1 MHSLGQDVEE
11 RPEIEVEPVGFW
23 ENFWYHH
30 KWKTIIIGFVVML
43 LVVCIA
49 QAGSRDKTDVYVMY
63 AGRIVETG
71 PARSVITAPA
81 HPYTAALLAA
91 VPRLG
96 QKCGKLQSIPGFVPS
111 PADYPAGCRFAN
123 RCHCRQEICSTA
135 VPPLKTVSP
144 EHQCACYFTGDE
156 K

>member
-1 MHSLGQDVEE
+1 V
-11 RPEIEVEPVGFW
+11 VG
-23 ENFWYHH
+23 
-30 KWKTIIIGFVVML
+30 TLADRV
-43 LVVCIA
+43 A
-49 QAGSRDKTDVYVMY
+49 VMY

-144 EHQCACYFTGDE
+144 GHQCACYFTGDE